1 MVSIAQKAINEITPQ
16 LNAGIATFNGI
27 GYWQSGNVI
36 ASMAN
41 QDKFAGTTT
50 NKATVVQALE
60 TAFSKY
66 SNYDEYGYN
75 DDAL

>member
-1 MVSIAQKAINEITPQ
+1 
-16 LNAGIATFNGI
+16 
-27 GYWQSGNVI
+27 
-36 ASMAN
+36 MAN

-50 NKATVVQALE
+50 NKGTVVNALN

-66 SNYDEYGYN
+66 ANYDEYGYN